1 MVAKKTG
8 RSTRDSEGT
17 MSLGAHLIE
26 LRNRL
31 IICAVAIVV
40 GLVAGWYFSEW
51 VWGVPRLAFVKLKKE
66 GRAALI
72 QYTDISGGF
81 NTRLQV
87 FLFIGVLLA
96 CPVWLYQIWAFI
108 VPGLKRKEK
117 RYAFGFLGTAVPLFL
132 LGIYSGWVL
141 LPNIVRVMAT
151 FQSPEDAF
159 NIEARNY
166 LDFATKL
173 LIAVGVGFVLPLFL
187 VLLNFIG
194 VLRGKSIL
202 RSWRLALLCIILF
215 AAITTPAAD
224 LGSMFLLALPIAVLY
239 FAAAGVAILN
249 DRRVDKRRAQEVADY
264 ELELSGGADSNASTE
279 SA

>member
-1 MVAKKTG
+1 
-8 RSTRDSEGT
+8 

-51 VWGVPRLAFVKLKKE
+51 VWEVLRLPFVQLEKE

-81 NTRLQV
+81 NTRLQIS
-87 FLFIGVLLA
+87 LFIGVLLA